1 MRFLMVTNTLP
12 YPAIAGHP
20 IRNMNLLKRISHD
33 HQVWLLVMMPEGEF
47 PVDCGPLTDFCEEIV
62 LIPTDDPGALA
73 RPWQAV
79 QFLLQGTPPE
89 LRLYESQAMID
100 ALCDLVSRIDFDI
113 IQFEDSYMA
122 HYQEYL
128 PKKWAG
134 KKVLTFIDIAYRQYD
149 RIYRIERK
157 LTRKLR
163 LWLFS
168 RMMYNWEPTY
178 AGNFDLNIT
187 MSDIDRELLLSRN
200 ADLKITTVPNGVDTQ
215 VFLPLPAS
223 TETSKNLIYVGNMSY
238 RPNVD
243 AVKWFCNEILPLI
256 HQKLPEV
263 EMWIVGNK
271 PLPEVHELANDLIHV
286 TGLVEDVQPYY
297 EKSTVCVIPLRAGG
311 GTRLKIL
318 ESMSLGRAVVSTSI
332 GCEGISITDGENIL
346 LADDAQSFA
355 SQTIALLQDK
365 QKRESIAQIAR
376 QFVIDHYDW
385 DAITDSLLQ
394 AFEALD

>member
-12 YPAIAGHP
+12 YPPIAGHP

-168 RMMYNWEPTY
+168 RMMYNWEPAY

-187 MSDIDRELLLSRN
+187 MSDIDRELLISRN

-223 TETSKNLIYVGNMSY
+223 METSKNLIYVGNMSY

>member
-12 YPAIAGHP
+12 YPPIAGHP

-168 RMMYNWEPTY
+168 RMMYNWEPAY

-286 TGLVEDVQPYY
+286 TGRVEDVQPYY